1 MRYFI
6 NIFTN
11 YRNIFVQHRELL
23 FNLIN
28 YQVFLRSIGF
38 IVLFWAGTL
47 FTRAMLEGSP
57 FLLNYETFWPLLSIE
72 VIFYW
77 ILYIFLFAIF
87 IFLEKIGLNLILF
100 QNEKNP
106 KFLLGNIYKEIL
118 RNLRKIIYLVFL
130 EFAIVSF
137 IIWWFLFF
145 TLFFYI
151 FAGMN
156 TLFWMLEFL
165 LTIVFWYM
173 LIKAYLF
180 FIFVNFEVFYVKKNV
195 FEAFSLSI
203 RWVNKK
209 RTISHLATNYTI
221 IIGGIFT
228 INFLVTSWMFF
239 LWSIILMSV
248 NFITIWIVS
257 LLMSFTFILMI
268 LSSFLLLSLLSIV
281 EFQIYKKEIR
291 SEKPELNIKPP
302 DDFHINKSILFITF
316 LSLTIIICI
325 PLFFTLS
332 DYNPS
337 PKIVWHT
344 WAPLVAP
351 GNTLSS
357 VSQAMKLWVDVI
369 ELDVQKTLDGEIVV
383 FHDKNLK
390 KYTGYNGNLYETPY
404 EEIQELEVWSHFSEA
419 FRWEKIPKL
428 EEVIQLV
435 EDSDIDL
442 NIELKVYQ
450 HGKDYS
456 EKIADILKKY
466 NFEDRAV
473 VTSLDLNILEQ
484 FRKHNTITDRW
495 LILTLI
501 VGNIFHHD
509 VEFISVNSKILTL
522 PMIIKSKIYGKKLH
536 VWIYNQKDDVTDI
549 IWFWPDS
556 IIVDDIEEALRE
568 RIIFE
573 NLSDRKKIQIKIE
586 NIIDYLSG
594 KLR

>member
-38 IVLFWAGTL
+38 IVLFWTGTL

-239 LWSIILMSV
+239 LWSIILMNV